1 MNIRQNKHCQN
12 VADRLPSYADCFM
25 VILLATF
32 NNCYNNYY
40 IVFPQGA
47 DRKLKLKKKIFLQSS
62 DYSYIDYY
70 VYVFKEKEGN
80 EVRNKGR
87 ILRYGKA
94 RSQAIV

>member
-1 MNIRQNKHCQN
+1 M
-12 VADRLPSYADCFM
+12 ADRLPCYADCFM

-47 DRKLKLKKKIFLQSS
+47 DRKLKLKKKISF
-62 DYSYIDYY
+62 DYSYIDNY

-80 EVRNKGR
+80 EVRNQGR
-87 ILRYGKA
+87 ILRYGKP
-94 RSQAIV
+94 RLKAIV